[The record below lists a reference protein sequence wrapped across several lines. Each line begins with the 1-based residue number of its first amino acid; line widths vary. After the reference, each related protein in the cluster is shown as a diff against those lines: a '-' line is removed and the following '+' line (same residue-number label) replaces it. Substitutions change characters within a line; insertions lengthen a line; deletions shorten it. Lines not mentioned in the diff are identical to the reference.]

1 MAFDIVIFAGASF
14 GPSLAEVIGD
24 LGYTARCVSSR
35 KEAQDLLSA
44 SSRALLLG
52 DARLDP
58 LSFAKAGRV
67 DVVPVG
73 PSDPLIVNDVIERGA
88 WDWIGVP
95 LDRANIGRVLELQ
108 KRRIAHEDRIRAELS
123 AELDNVRA
131 ATSTPD
137 NQVDALDPTEV
148 AATVLHEVN
157 NPLTAMMV
165 YLEDLRISIDKQRFG
180 RARESVNALESTLDH
195 LRTVARSGRTL
206 LRKTSGPG
214 NAMAAIQAA
223 VVMAGSKRN
232 PKVTT
237 HVDVNIPP
245 VTLPT
250 HQLAQI
256 LLNLVINAG
265 HAGSRTVV
273 ISALHRGDEVM
284 LDVIDDGAGMDAEHR
299 ARALEGGY
307 TTKRTGSGIGLA
319 MVQRLTVKAGGR
331 IELLSQVGAGTQVR
345 LHLPVAPKDA

>member
-1 MAFDIVIFAGASF
+1 MAYDIVIFAGGSF
-14 GPSLAEVIGD
+14 GPSLLEAIQD
-24 LGYTARCVSSR
+24 LGYSARCAASR
-35 KEAQDLLSA
+35 KEAQDLVGA
-44 SSRALLLG
+44 SSRCLLLG
-52 DARLDP
+52 HAGLDP
-58 LSFAKAGRV
+58 LSFAHPGRV

-73 PSDPLIVNDVIERGA
+73 PGDPMVVDDAIERGA
-88 WDWIGVP
+88 WDWITVP
-95 LDRANIGRVLELQ
+95 LNRSQIGRVLELQ
-108 KRRIAHEDRIRAELS
+108 RRRVEQEERIRAEAA
-123 AELDNVRA
+123 AEVANARA
-131 ATSTPD
+131 AGGSD
-137 NQVDALDPTEV
+137 DEDALDPTEV

-157 NPLTAMMV
+157 NPLTAMMA
-165 YLEDLRISIDKQRFG
+165 YLEDLRISVDKQRYG

-273 ISALHRGDEVM
+273 ISALHRGPEVM

-307 TTKRTGSGIGLA
+307 TTKRSGSGIGLA
-319 MVQRLTVKAGGR
+319 MVQRLTTKAGGR
-331 IELLSQVGAGTQVR
+331 MELLSQVGAGTQVR

>member
-1 MAFDIVIFAGASF
+1 MAFDIVIFAGPSF
-14 GPSLAEVIGD
+14 GPTLAEAIQE
-24 LGYTARCVSSR
+24 LGFTARCVASR
-35 KEAQDLLSA
+35 KEAQDLIGA
-44 SSRALLLG
+44 SSRVLLLG

-58 LSFAKAGRV
+58 LGFNQAGRV

-73 PSDPLIVNDVIERGA
+73 PSDPLVVNDAIERGA

-95 LDRANIGRVLELQ
+95 LDRGNIARVLELQ
-108 KRRIAHEDRIRAELS
+108 KRRVAHEERIRSELG

-131 ATSTPD
+131 ESSNSSESA
-137 NQVDALDPTEV
+137 DALDPTEV

-157 NPLTAMMV
+157 NPLTAMMA

-223 VVMAGSKRN
+223 VVMVGSKRN

-245 VTLPT
+245 VTRPT
-250 HQLAQI
+250 HQLAQV

-284 LDVIDDGAGMDAEHR
+284 LDVIDDGAGMDADHR
-299 ARALEGGY
+299 AKALEGGY

-319 MVQRLTVKAGGR
+319 MVQRLTQKSGGR
-331 IELLSQVGAGTQVR
+331 MELLSQVGAGTQVR